1 MRGKTIIGF
10 LFGVV
15 IGSVLTYHG
24 LKNKVEAEM
33 DEEVNKLKEF
43 YKDQLEK
50 TQMEYF
56 EKEEYL
62 KSKVAVAEDKGSI
75 VSKVI
80 NTKKVEEYENRHNE
94 KTNNV
99 VSNDIS
105 EDNEDT
111 DEDSEDISNEP
122 TSGAFEIFEDNI
134 VARDKPFVIEEDR
147 VGEYISY
154 DLISLI
160 YFSDGVLTDDWEK
173 PVENPDETVGT
184 EYVGY
189 FESGEDVVYVR
200 NDKLKCEFE
209 ITRDLRTYDE
219 VREEG
224 IER

>member
-80 NTKKVEEYENRHNE
+80 NTKKVEEYEHRHNE

-105 EDNEDT
+105 E
-111 DEDSEDISNEP
+111 EP

-209 ITRDLRTYDE
+209 ITRDLRTYEE
-219 VREEG
+219 VKEEG